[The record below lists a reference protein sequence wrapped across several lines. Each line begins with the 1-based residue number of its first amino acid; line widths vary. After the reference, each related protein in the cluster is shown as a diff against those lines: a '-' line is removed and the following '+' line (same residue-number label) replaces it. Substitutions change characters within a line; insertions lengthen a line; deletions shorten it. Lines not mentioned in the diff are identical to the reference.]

1 MLAQIKNRHIYGVFL
16 KTTVY
21 LMMFRIINFNGP
33 SFVLGKM
40 KVVIF
45 YDKKRRRDGDMVIWR
60 DVDV

>member
-21 LMMFRIINFNGP
+21 LMMFRFINLNSP

-40 KVVIF
+40 KVII
-45 YDKKRRRDGDMVIWR
+45 YDKKREKEGDMER
-60 DVDV
+60 CRGGEM